1 MLTNLFLPALLS
13 LLIAAIVGAVFY
25 SQGFFRLPKP
35 SGCSKVH
42 FWHVLSGFL
51 LYALFQL
58 ALPWIIFSLFPASR
72 SGIYP
77 IGLTFIAIIS
87 LLAIAL
93 FTLWRSFS
101 AGAREEIAGPI
112 GRFWS
117 DVGLGAV
124 TYVLANPLTNFV
136 SQIIYAWIVIT
147 RGSYTPQTQVAIA
160 HLKSTLNFPLIY
172 YLTFICFALIVPM
185 IEEFLFRGLLQKWLS
200 RLISRPAVI
209 SLTALLFS
217 LIHYSKSQGTTNYE
231 LIPSIFL
238 LGLFLS
244 YVREKRSL
252 LASMGLH
259 VTFNTLSLL
268 YITFTV

>member
-1 MLTNLFLPALLS
+1 MQSSLFLPALFS
-13 LLIAAIVGAVFY
+13 LVLAAIVGAVFY
-25 SQGFFRLPKP
+25 TQGFFQLPKP
-35 SGCSKVH
+35 AGRGKVH

-51 LYALFQL
+51 LYAFFQL
-58 ALPWIIFSLFPASR
+58 ALPWIIFSFIPESR
-72 SGIYP
+72 SGSYP
-77 IGLTFIAIIS
+77 IGLTFIAIIC

-93 FTLWRSFS
+93 LLLWRSFS
-101 AGAREEIAGPI
+101 KEAREELVGPVKS
-112 GRFWS
+112 FWK

-124 TYVLANPLTNFV
+124 TYALANPLTNFA
-136 SQIIYAWIVIT
+136 SQLIYAWIVLT
-147 RGSYTPQTQVAIA
+147 RGDYTPQTQVAIA

-172 YLTFICFALIVPM
+172 FLTFICFALIVPM

-200 RLISRPAVI
+200 SLISRPAVI
-209 SLTALLFS
+209 GLTALLFA
-217 LIHYSKSQGTTNYE
+217 LIHYSKAQGTTNYE

-252 LASMGLH
+252 FASMGLH

-268 YITFTV
+268 YITFAH